1 MGFDWSKFFF
11 SDLLF
16 PSGDPSLVDGEFLDK
31 FDIVVVSGASLK
43 TKYALCSF
51 SCLLMTTAGREASV
65 LHFTL

>member
-1 MGFDWSKFFF
+1 MGFDGSKFFF

-43 TKYALCSF
+43 TKVQI
-51 SCLLMTTAGREASV
+51 LLQN
-65 LHFTL
+65 

>member
-1 MGFDWSKFFF
+1 MQAVMILSYSYDIKWALIGASFFF

-43 TKYALCSF
+43 TKVQI
-51 SCLLMTTAGREASV
+51 LLQN
-65 LHFTL
+65 